1 MEPLGLPGL
10 LRARVLR
17 ARRRSRKDC
26 RFGQTRP
33 STQHEL
39 NVKRAQKT
47 EEMLNRVRHIVL
59 HLQFTFAVCMEAHE
73 EQGGCPLEALGDQE
87 CLPLGSYYLDF
98 KTQWPCWRHFLLVR
112 IWEEL
117 FDRPS
122 AIHLFM
128 LWLFIAAALYI
139 SHLLSRAFI
148 SSFRP
153 CCYFAFCRARCSSFN
168 LVQLFL
174 VKNTVITEK
183 EISRQQPDT
192 FFLFQHTCK
201 KRNNSKWC
209 SNVTPVRLKKC

>member
-1 MEPLGLPGL
+1 MSDTLFSIYSLHLPFVWKHM
-10 LRARVLR
+10 R
-17 ARRRSRKDC
+17 
-26 RFGQTRP
+26 
-33 STQHEL
+33 
-39 NVKRAQKT
+39 
-47 EEMLNRVRHIVL
+47 NRVGVL
-59 HLQFTFAVCMEAHE
+59 WKLSRPRMY
-73 EQGGCPLEALGDQE
+73 
-87 CLPLGSYYLDF
+87 LPLGSYYLDF

-153 CCYFAFCRARCSSFN
+153 CCYFAFCRARCSPFN

-209 SNVTPVRLKKC
+209 SNVTPVRLNKC